1 MSYREIVSH
10 KKYDI
15 CFLGGGVATAI
26 HLLAHQEFFRS
37 KKVLIL
43 EKSSQFDRDKTICS
57 FSKADLPFLK
67 TKKWWRFQAKT
78 KLKQMSYD
86 SKIPYQFLDLKELY
100 DQLEKFLSE
109 NPNIEVE
116 FNRAIS
122 SFQEREPGF
131 LIDEFEAEHIIDS
144 RPLMIDQEH
153 WIQHFYGVEVEFEE
167 DHLIHG
173 PVIMDIDESF
183 KEGLKFYYLI
193 PKSPRRLLVEL
204 TFFSA
209 KVFEKEFYKKDLEAY
224 LLENFSKK
232 VKAMKEEFA
241 QIPLVVIKPPEIL
254 PKNYHVIGC
263 RAGNLRASTGYSVWR
278 SLFQSVERGPL
289 PSLHQDLKWT
299 FIQWMDEVFLR
310 VLRARPDLAAMIFGS
325 FLEKLKAPSISSFMS
340 ENPSWLSLLKVIL
353 VMPWA
358 PFSKALLT
366 KKTMRNSFSWRALD

>member
-1 MSYREIVSH
+1 MSH

-26 HLLAHQEFFRS
+26 HLLVHSEFFRS
-37 KKVLIL
+37 KKVLVL

-57 FSKADLPFLK
+57 FSKVDLPFLK
-67 TKKWWRFQAKT
+67 TKKWWRFHAKM
-78 KLKQMSYD
+78 KSKQISHD
-86 SKIPYQFLDLKELY
+86 SEIPYHFLDLKELY
-100 DQLEKFLSE
+100 DQLEIFLSE

-122 SFQEREPGF
+122 SFQERERGF
-131 LIDEFEAEHIIDS
+131 LIDEFEVEHIIDS
-144 RPLMIDQEH
+144 RPLKIDQEH
-153 WIQHFYGVEVEFEE
+153 WIQHFYGVEIEFEE
-167 DHLIHG
+167 EHLIHE

-193 PKSPRRLLVEL
+193 PKSSRRLLVEL
-204 TFFSA
+204 TFFSG
-209 KVFEKEFYKKDLEAY
+209 KVFEKDFYKKDLEAY
-224 LLENFSKK
+224 LLKNFSKNSK
-232 VKAMKEEFA
+232 QMKEEFA
-241 QIPLVVIKPPEIL
+241 QIPLVVVKPPKSL

-263 RAGNLRASTGYSVWR
+263 RAGSLRASTGYSVWR
-278 SLFQSVERGPL
+278 SLLQSVERGPL
-289 PSLHQDLKWT
+289 PSLNPSLKWKT
-299 FIQWMDEVFLR
+299 IQWMDDVFLR

-366 KKTMRNSFSWRALD
+366 KKTMRNYFSWRALD

>member
-1 MSYREIVSH
+1 MSH

-26 HLLAHQEFFRS
+26 HLLVHQEFFRS

-43 EKSSQFDRDKTICS
+43 EKSSQFDRDKTICA
-57 FSKADLPFLK
+57 FSRADLPFLK

-78 KLKQMSYD
+78 KSKQMSYD

-116 FNRAIS
+116 FHRAIS
-122 SFQEREPGF
+122 SFQERGPRF
-131 LIDEFEAEHIIDS
+131 FIDEFEAEHIIDS
-144 RPLMIDQEH
+144 RPPMIDQEH

-167 DHLIHG
+167 DHLIHE
-173 PVIMDIDESF
+173 PVIMEIDESF

-193 PKSPRRLLVEL
+193 PKNPKCLLVEL
-204 TFFSA
+204 TFFSGQ
-209 KVFEKEFYKKDLEAY
+209 VFEKEFYKKDLEAY
-224 LLENFSKK
+224 LLKKFSKK
-232 VKAMKEEFA
+232 LKSMKEEFA

-263 RAGNLRASTGYSVWR
+263 RAGNLRASTGYSAWR
-278 SLFQSVERGPL
+278 SLLQSVERGPL
-289 PSLHQDLKWT
+289 PSLHQGLKWT
-299 FIQWMDEVFLR
+299 FIQWMDDVFLR
-310 VLRARPDLAAMIFGS
+310 VLRARPDLASLIFGI
-325 FLEKLKAPSISSFMS
+325 FLERLKASTISSFMS
-340 ENPSWLSLLKVIL
+340 ENPSWLSLLKVIV

-358 PFSKALLT
+358 PFLKALLT
-366 KKTMRNSFSWRALD
+366 KKTMKNSFSWRAFN